1 MFFVDVRLPVWP
13 YNLEK
18 DTINLTKYEQVRG
31 KRIDDWI
38 TKWTNK
44 KNLMK
49 EITKKWYTLS

>member
-18 DTINLTKYEQVRG
+18 DLINLAKYEQVRG

-38 TKWTNK
+38 TKWTNRK
-44 KNLMK
+44 ILMK
-49 EITKKWYTLS
+49 EITKKWYTLP